1 MHLDF
6 KRHSCIISLLLII
19 FLWKNAE
26 KLNFIDFQMDLPRV
40 DLLKCQPKDYEQ
52 EIIDESN
59 LSAMSISTKDD
70 EDEDSLKN

>member
-1 MHLDF
+1 
-6 KRHSCIISLLLII
+6 
-19 FLWKNAE
+19 
-26 KLNFIDFQMDLPRV
+26 MDLPRV

-70 EDEDSLKN
+70 EDEDSLKNWFF